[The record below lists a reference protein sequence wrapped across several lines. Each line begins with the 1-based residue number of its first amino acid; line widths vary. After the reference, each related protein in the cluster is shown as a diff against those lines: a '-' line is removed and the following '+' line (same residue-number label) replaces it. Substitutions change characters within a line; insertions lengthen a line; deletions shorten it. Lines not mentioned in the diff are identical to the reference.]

1 MSQPSTADFLAAAE
15 AAYGDD
21 PAGTSGLSL
30 LTGRNGAPVA
40 VTRAA
45 DGFHGVAFET
55 GAGQVI
61 VAFEGTDIG
70 DAETRPTFVAAQVKA
85 DGQIAAGQD
94 PALYADALTFAH
106 RAVAVA
112 GRQGVSSDDVFV
124 DGHSLGGAAA
134 EYVAVKTGLG
144 GVTFGAPGIP
154 AADINT
160 GLPSRLTNYVD
171 DGDPVGNY
179 SDNPN
184 RIGHLLMGSGIERY
198 GRATYV
204 GSPSDARPLAVAGRL
219 YGTSDLGSAVAT
231 GIVVD
236 AIVDH
241 HLLGHYAA
249 DLGQTLPG
257 SGNGSDLTAA
267 DVESALSTISG
278 VGAGGVGSQ
287 IGTGIGGLL
296 GGHGIGGILGGLG
309 LGQALG
315 GDAHDAVLGAAA
327 RHTGPAA

>member
-1 MSQPSTADFLAAAE
+1 MSQPSTAEFLAAAE
-15 AAYGDD
+15 AAYSDD

-30 LTGRNGAPVA
+30 LTGRNGAPVM

-70 DAETRPTFVAAQVKA
+70 DAETRPTFVAAQVQA
-85 DGQIAAGQD
+85 AGQIAAGQD
-94 PALYADALTFAH
+94 PALYTDALNFAR

-171 DGDPVGNY
+171 YGDPVGNY
-179 SDNPN
+179 SDNPD

-198 GRATYV
+198 GSATYV
-204 GSPSDARPLAVAGRL
+204 GSPADARPLAVAGRL
-219 YGTSDLGSAVAT
+219 YGTSDLGSAVAA
-231 GIVVD
+231 GIAVD

-241 HLLGHYAA
+241 HLLGSYAA

-257 SGNGSDLTAA
+257 SGTGATLTAA
-267 DVESALSTISG
+267 EVESALSAISG
-278 VGAGGVGSQ
+278 IGAGGAGGQV
-287 IGTGIGGLL
+287 GTGVGGLL
-296 GGHGIGGILGGLG
+296 GGHGIGGFLGGLG
-309 LGQALG
+309 LGQSV
-315 GDAHDAVLGAAA
+315 GDARDAVLGAAS
-327 RHTGPAA
+327 RHAGPAA